1 MGCCGDTPDIPDPA
15 KAAQDAVFTDVS
27 TLPQRRLIDAAAK
40 TGGKVTIGGKVYDFT
55 GLGDADVAKQYADA
69 MAAAT
74 LANQKEFGDKQIQQ
88 RLDELKL
95 SDPEGVATRQ
105 RLYDQIV
112 GDLNKQPDRPTA
124 DSLQQ
129 SILDDLNKGA
139 TLDPEVQRQLSQ
151 QVRGGQVA
159 RGNFLGNAATGQEV
173 QALTKAGEDQ
183 RAQRQQRAITFLSS
197 GETPED
203 VAYRRNQQGE
213 SNLGSFLTG
222 QTPTAQFG
230 QLAGAQNQAVPFY
243 NYGTGQQTNPN
254 AGAQGNQFAN
264 SVYSSQANLY
274 ANQVNPWMAGLST
287 GVGAYNAATAF
298 SQPAYQ
304 GQGVTPSMQ
313 TAGQAA
319 LNSGGGGGYDWS
331 LGG

>member
-1 MGCCGDTPDIPDPA
+1 MPDPA
-15 KAAQDAVFTDVS
+15 KAAQDSVFTDVS
-27 TLPQRRLIDAAAK
+27 TLPERRLIDSAAK
-40 TGGKVTIGGKVYDFT
+40 TGGKVTVNGKEYDFS

-88 RLDELKL
+88 RLDEIRL

-124 DSLQQ
+124 ESLQQ

-139 TLDPEVQRQLSQ
+139 SLDPQVQRQLSQ

-183 RAQRQQRAITFLSS
+183 RAQRQQRAISFLSS

-213 SNLGSFLTG
+213 SNLGSFLRG
-222 QTPTAQFG
+222 ETPTAQFG

-243 NYGTGQQTNPN
+243 SYGTGQSTNPN
-254 AGAQGNQFAN
+254 AGAQGNQFAQ
-264 SVYSSQANLY
+264 SIYSSQANLY
-274 ANQVNPWMAGLST
+274 ANQVNPWTAGLA
-287 GVGAYNAATAF
+287 GGIGAYNAANAWAP
-298 SQPAYQ
+298 SSYA

-319 LNSGGGGGYDWS
+319 LNNGGGSSSGMFDGI
-331 LGG
+331 